1 METETVDLVVDKV
14 HREIA
19 KIADISDAPHG
30 LPLPCVIDPK
40 RAVSLSYAMREYD
53 ESLRYM
59 RERTER
65 LVAGDAAPEVTPSPE
80 TAAFVC
86 TKRNMFTWEIN
97 GWPVRGYVTLVG
109 EYECEEDGDEGD
121 ETDARLDLLGARG
134 DVQRTKRKKREGPKL
149 LRRWVSRR
157 DLVAEKLN
165 LMLDAWALRFG
176 AVSAEAE
183 LAAQAYLFKRL
194 SEKQRRSY
202 ILGGNF
208 VEESKRSNV
217 AYLLRKGLPTLAFG
231 KDNKFL
237 CALCLHSFGAFMA
250 SYVGLMPPS
259 DEVLAHL
266 LLIRGDEHRFWKRS
280 GQHPAWSPMS
290 GV

>member
-1 METETVDLVVDKV
+1 MSSVETIVDNL
-14 HREIA
+14 HREVA
-19 KIADISDAPHG
+19 KIADMSDAPHG
-30 LPLPCVIDPK
+30 LPLPCTIDPK
-40 RAVSLSYAMREYD
+40 RSVSLSYAMREYD
-53 ESLRYM
+53 EGLRYM

-65 LVAGDAAPEVTPSPE
+65 IVAAETATEAAVPSPE
-80 TAAFVC
+80 NAAFVC

-109 EYECEEDGDEGD
+109 EYECEEDGEEGD
-121 ETDARLDLLGARG
+121 ETDARLDLLGAAG
-134 DVQRTKRKKREGPKL
+134 EVQRTKKKRDGPKL
-149 LRRWVSRR
+149 LRRWISRR
-157 DLVAEKLN
+157 DLVGEKLN
-165 LMLDAWALRFG
+165 LMLDAWAIRFG
-176 AVSAEAE
+176 AVSVEAE
-183 LAAQAYLFKRL
+183 LAAQAYLLKRL

-202 ILGGNF
+202 ILGGSF
-208 VEESKRSNV
+208 VEESKRSHV

-237 CALCLHSFGAFMA
+237 CALCLHSFGAFMM

-266 LLIRGDEHRFWKRS
+266 LLNRGDQEKFLKKS
-280 GQHPAWSPMS
+280 GQHPAWNPMS